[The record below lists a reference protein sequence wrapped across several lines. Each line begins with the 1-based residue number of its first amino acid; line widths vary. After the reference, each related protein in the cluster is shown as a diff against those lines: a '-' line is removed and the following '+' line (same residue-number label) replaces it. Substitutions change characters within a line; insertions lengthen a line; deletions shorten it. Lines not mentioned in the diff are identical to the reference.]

1 MPDPN
6 SAIIQLKNVTI
17 AFGGHTVLH
26 DINLAIRNQEFLTLL
41 GPSGCGKTTMLRLI
55 AGFEAPTRGRI
66 LIAGKDI
73 TDLPP
78 NQRKVNTVFQSYALF
93 PHMNVFDNVAFG
105 LKMSRIAPD
114 EVRSRVIAMLRMVA
128 LEEMAGRKPNQLS
141 GGQQQRVAIARAAVN
156 NPLVLLLDEP
166 LSALDAKLRK
176 QMQRELKHL
185 QRRLGITFIHV
196 THDQQEALSV
206 SDRVVVLQD
215 GCIQQIGTP
224 VEVYENPVSL
234 KVAKFVGE
242 TNILDGEIL
251 GLEEQFKDGSV
262 KALVEG
268 QAKPCLLKTKEAL
281 SSGQRIKVM
290 LRPEDLLV
298 NRQKPAGDDTLWI
311 EGQVDETIYKGTTYD
326 IAITLTNG
334 KQLLVTEFFDEND
347 ESMIAAAGERVFVS
361 WIKGWEIVFIDEDA
375 QSV

>member
-6 SAIIQLKNVTI
+6 DAIIRLENVTM
-17 AFGGHTVLH
+17 AFDGHTVLH
-26 DINLAIRNQEFLTLL
+26 DVNLAIRNQEFLTLL
-41 GPSGCGKTTMLRLI
+41 GPSGCGKTTTLRLI
-55 AGFEAPTRGRI
+55 AGFEAPTHGRI
-66 LIAGKDI
+66 LIAGKDV

-78 NQRKVNTVFQSYALF
+78 NHRKVNTVFQSYALF

-114 EVRSRVIAMLRMVA
+114 EIRSRVIDILRMVA
-128 LEEMAGRKPNQLS
+128 LEEMAGRRPYQLS

-185 QRRLGITFIHV
+185 QRRLGITFVHV

-206 SDRVVVLQD
+206 SDRVVVLQE

-234 KVAKFVGE
+234 KVAQFVGE
-242 TNILDGEIL
+242 INILDGEIL
-251 GLEEQFKDGSV
+251 GLEARCPEGSV
-262 KALVEG
+262 RAMIEDRDN
-268 QAKPCLLKTKEAL
+268 PCLLRTQKAL
-281 SSGQRIKVM
+281 SPGQRIKVM

-298 NRQKPAGDDTLWI
+298 HRQKPAGDDHLWL
-311 EGQVDETIYKGTTYD
+311 EGHVDETIYKGTTYD
-326 IAITLTNG
+326 MAITLTSG
-334 KQLLVTEFFDEND
+334 KQLLATEFFDENE
-347 ESMIAAAGERVFVS
+347 ESMIAAAGEQVFVS
-361 WIKGWEIVFIDEDA
+361 WIKGWEIVFTDEDA
-375 QSV
+375 